1 MKKTDKPMPKMAV
14 KKSSKP
20 MPKLMVKK
28 TVVVKKDKPVRTIPL
43 AEVKVTATRL
53 KKAPEAMVRL
63 SPFGEA
69 KKSSVDSL
77 KRVGYGRAI
86 GEAYKRG
93 TNERSTY
100 GPESSDV
107 IKKALNLPK
116 TKKKQ

>member
-1 MKKTDKPMPKMAV
+1 MKKTD
-14 KKSSKP
+14 KP

-28 TVVVKKDKPVRTIPL
+28 TVVAKKDNPIRTIPL
-43 AEVKVTATRL
+43 GEVKVTATRL
-53 KKAPEAMVRL
+53 KKAPQEMVRL

-86 GEAYKRG
+86 GEAYRRG
-93 TNERSTY
+93 ANERSTY

-107 IKKALNLPK
+107 IKKALKLPK
-116 TKKKQ
+116 TKKK